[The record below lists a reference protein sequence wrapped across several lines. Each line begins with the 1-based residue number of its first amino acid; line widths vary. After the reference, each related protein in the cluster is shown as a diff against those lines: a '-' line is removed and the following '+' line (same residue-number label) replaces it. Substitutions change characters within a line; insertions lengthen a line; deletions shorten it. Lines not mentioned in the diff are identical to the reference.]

1 MAFHS
6 ISFFIPNLP
15 QQIGFCF
22 VCAMGCGIIYFEM
35 TTDPVELW
43 AAPASQSRMDK
54 DIYDINFDPFYR
66 IEQVIIKSNYPSFN
80 STNTESTNLEF
91 GPAFN
96 EDFLLAVWQ
105 LQNDLISM
113 KLD

>member
-1 MAFHS
+1 
-6 ISFFIPNLP
+6 
-15 QQIGFCF
+15 
-22 VCAMGCGIIYFEM
+22 M

-43 AAPASQSRMDK
+43 AAPTSQSRMEK
-54 DIYDINFDPFYR
+54 DIYDSNFDPFYR

-80 STNTESTNLEF
+80 FTNSESKNFEL

-96 EDFLLAVWQ
+96 EKFLLAVWQ